1 MKPHMLKTGPA
12 AAVAVPPDIAQ
23 VFPLL
28 TGELGA
34 DVLRSAERRT
44 ISKGTVLYEQGTP
57 CPLVPFILAGTVRVY
72 KVGESGRE
80 ITLYRVEAGQTCV
93 LSCSCA
99 LSDVEGKLPAIA
111 VAETDVSMLAVPS
124 YQFRRLLK
132 AHPALLQMINSVF
145 TERLS
150 EMMMVVEEVAFQ
162 RVDLRLAEWLLR
174 ATEPSAGASGAS
186 RERPAADHVSLTH
199 AQLAVE
205 LGSAR
210 EVISRILK
218 DFERRGFVHLGR
230 GRVDLADRAGLRAY
244 LASLK
249 QGE

>member
-1 MKPHMLKTGPA
+1 MKSAPA
-12 AAVAVPPDIAQ
+12 AQTVPADVTK

-34 DVLRSAERRT
+34 DVMRSGERRV
-44 ISKGTVLYEQGTP
+44 IPKGTVLYEHGTP
-57 CPLVPFILAGTVRVY
+57 CPLVPFILDGTVRVY

-80 ITLYRVEAGQTCV
+80 ITLYRVESGQTCV

-99 LSDVEGKLPAIA
+99 LSDVDGKLPAIA
-111 VAETDVSMLAVPS
+111 VAETDVTMLAVPS
-124 YQFRRLLK
+124 FQFRRLLK
-132 AHPALLQMINSVF
+132 AYPVLQQMINGVF

-174 ATEPSAGASGAS
+174 ATEP
-186 RERPAADHVSLTH
+186 PAPDHVDLTH

-210 EVISRILK
+210 EVVSRILK

-230 GRVDLADRAGLRAY
+230 GRVDLANRPTLRNY
-244 LASLK
+244 LEALK